1 MLIIVTIIVVAV
13 VVLVLVLS
21 SSLRCAPIYLNV
33 IHIISNCIIISLFF
47 FLQDPYKYTG
57 DTNPVLLAVIMSSNL
72 KKMSEQ
78 QKWYCRKGHENE
90 AKFCKQF
97 HALIDLKC
105 SNNV

>member
-1 MLIIVTIIVVAV
+1 MERYVDNCNCYCYCYFCCGRVV
-13 VVLVLVLS
+13 
-21 SSLRCAPIYLNV
+21 
-33 IHIISNCIIISLFF
+33 HTISNCIIVFS
-47 FLQDPYKYTG
+47 LQDPYERTG
-57 DTNPVLLAVIMSSNL
+57 DADPVLLAVVTSSNL